1 MASQPKIYLITGCS
15 SGLGYSLALAALKA
29 GHKVIATSRNP
40 ARTPNKI
47 QEITTLGGQWA
58 TLDVASP
65 SLEAQLTN
73 NILPL
78 CPDGKIDVLINNAG
92 IADASVV
99 EDLDLERS
107 RAVFETN
114 FWGLLRLT
122 RVLVPIM
129 RTRGT
134 GTIVNISST
143 NAVAPFPLLSVYS
156 ASKAAVDMFT
166 IALQGEVAP
175 FGVRVL
181 LVTPSG
187 IRTPFN
193 EKNAKG
199 DERDMLKTEYK
210 GTPTEYVL
218 GQMVDPNNFKIDPGK
233 AASTI
238 VAAVDGSGV
247 FEGKENDFL
256 RLPLG
261 ADSLGL
267 MEGRIT
273 ELKGCAERF
282 PVVAKSVDL
291 EE

>member
-1 MASQPKIYLITGCS
+1 MTSHPKTYIITGCS
-15 SGLGYSLALAALKA
+15 SGLGYSLALAVLKA

-40 ARTPNKI
+40 AKTPDKI

-65 SLEAQLTN
+65 SLEAQLTD

-78 CPDGKIDVLINNAG
+78 CPDGRIDVLINNAG
-92 IADASVV
+92 IGDAAVV

-122 RVLVPIM
+122 RAVVPIM
-129 RTRGT
+129 RTQGA

-143 NAVAPFPLLSVYS
+143 SAVAPFPLLSVYS

-166 IALQGEVAP
+166 MALQGEVAP

-181 LVTPSG
+181 LVTPAG
-187 IRTPFN
+187 IRTSFN
-193 EKNAKG
+193 ENNARG

-218 GQMVDPNNFKIDPGK
+218 GHLLDPKNFKIDPAK
-233 AASTI
+233 AATTI
-238 VAAVDGSGV
+238 VAAVEESGV
-247 FEGKENDFL
+247 FEGKGKDFL

-261 ADSLGL
+261 ADALG
-267 MEGRIT
+267 MMDGRIT
-273 ELKGCAERF
+273 ELKECTERF
-282 PVVAKSVDL
+282 HAVAGSVDP